1 MSASGRAPASDQV
14 RVSVLVEVDPSAAFR
29 VFTEEID
36 QWWRRGV
43 KYRIAGD
50 RRGIIH
56 LEPGAGGRLLE
67 SFETESGPRVIETGR
82 VTAWEPP
89 TRVVF
94 EWRASNFAP
103 AERTEVEVRFEP
115 SPSGT
120 LVTLTHRGWSRI
132 RADHPVRHRLEVQP
146 FFRMT
151 GMWWGE
157 LLTSLREHAARS
169 KFNTRGMEGSE
180 KMGR

>member
-56 LEPGAGGRLLE
+56 LEPGPAAA
-67 SFETESGPRVIETGR
+67 F
-82 VTAWEPP
+82 
-89 TRVVF
+89 
-94 EWRASNFAP
+94 SN
-103 AERTEVEVRFEP
+103 R
-115 SPSGT
+115 
-120 LVTLTHRGWSRI
+120 SR
-132 RADHPVRHRLEVQP
+132 PK
-146 FFRMT
+146 
-151 GMWWGE
+151 
-157 LLTSLREHAARS
+157 AAR
-169 KFNTRGMEGSE
+169 G
-180 KMGR
+180 